1 MASVFNNLETI
12 KRALERPRFGLMT
25 DVDGTISPT
34 APTPAQAAVSPANH
48 LYLARLTPRLALV
61 AAISGRAVADVRR
74 LVVGIDGMVY
84 VGNHGLERWADGR
97 AELAEGAEGYPA
109 IIKEVTDELGRELQ
123 GAGILIEN
131 KGISASI
138 HYRLS
143 PDPDATGKRIM
154 AAINASAQA
163 GRLRIIPGRRAVNLL
178 PPLAINKGTAVRDLI
193 AGYNLG
199 GGVYIGDESTDT
211 DAFKAIHEA
220 NRRPDFLGF
229 ALAVLSR
236 ETPPEVAAEADFT
249 LDGTGDVTRFLE
261 WLWRQVPR

>member
-12 KRALERPRFGLMT
+12 KRALEQPRFGLMT

-34 APTPAQAAVSPANH
+34 APTPAQAAVSPASRR
-48 LYLARLTPRLALV
+48 YLDRLTPLLSLV
-61 AAISGRAVADVRR
+61 AAVSGRAVADVRR
-74 LVVGIDGMVY
+74 LVDIDGVVY
-84 VGNHGLERWADGR
+84 VGNHGLERWAGGR
-97 AELAEGAEGYPA
+97 AELAEGAGDYPA

-123 GAGILIEN
+123 EAGIIIEN
-131 KGISASI
+131 KGVSASI

-143 PDPDATGKRIM
+143 PDPDATGKRVM

-178 PPLAINKGTAVRDLI
+178 PPLAIDKGTAVRDLI
-193 AGYNLG
+193 ARYNLS
-199 GGVYIGDESTDT
+199 GGVYIGDETTDI

-220 NRRPDFLGF
+220 NRRRDFLGF

-236 ETPPEVAAEADFT
+236 EAPPAVVEEADFT
-249 LDGTGDVTRFLE
+249 LDGTDEVARFLE
-261 WLWRQVPR
+261 WLWRQVSK

>member
-12 KRALERPRFGLMT
+12 KKALERPRFGLMT

-34 APTPAQAAVSPANH
+34 APTPAQAAVSPASRR
-48 LYLARLTPRLALV
+48 YLARLTPRLALV

-74 LVVGIDGMVY
+74 LVGIDGMVY

-97 AELAEGAEGYPA
+97 AELAEGAEDYPA
-109 IIKEVTDELGRELQ
+109 IIKEVTDELARELQ

-143 PDPDATGKRIM
+143 PDPDAAGKRIM
-154 AAINASAQA
+154 AAINSSAQA

-178 PPLAINKGTAVRDLI
+178 PPLAIDKGTAVRDLI
-193 AGYNLG
+193 SRYNLS
-199 GGVYIGDESTDT
+199 GGVYIGDEATDI

-229 ALAVLSR
+229 ALAVLSG
-236 ETPPEVAAEADFT
+236 ETPPAVAAEADFT
-249 LDGTGDVTRFLE
+249 LDGTTEVARFLE
-261 WLWRQVPR
+261 WLWHQVSR